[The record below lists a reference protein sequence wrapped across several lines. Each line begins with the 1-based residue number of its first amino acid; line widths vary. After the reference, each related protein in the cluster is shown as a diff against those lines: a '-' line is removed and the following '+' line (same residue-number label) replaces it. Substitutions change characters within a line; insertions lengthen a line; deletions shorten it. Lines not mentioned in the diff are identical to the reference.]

1 LTDQPLRTIADT
13 LGIRLKTVR
22 RAACN
27 RRFPVERMGNMLLA
41 DIEAVRH
48 HFATCRPG
56 RPAKHKEVDLWV
68 TGENST
74 LYPTRETLMLYSQ
87 GKLSEKDYARLMR
100 FCDREP
106 DLADKIMNA
115 IDDGKIWVPSPD

>member
-1 LTDQPLRTIADT
+1 MNQPLRAISEA
-13 LGIRLKTVR
+13 LGLRLKTVR
-22 RAACN
+22 RAASN
-27 RRFPVERMGNMLLA
+27 KRFPTELIGNMLFA
-41 DIEAVRH
+41 DPEAVRH
-48 HFATCRPG
+48 HFATCKPG
-56 RPAKHKEVDLWV
+56 RPPKPKESQLWV

-87 GKLSEKDYARLMR
+87 GKLPDADFTRLMR

-106 DLADKIMNA
+106 ALAEKIMDA

>member
-1 LTDQPLRTIADT
+1 
-13 LGIRLKTVR
+13 
-22 RAACN
+22 
-27 RRFPVERMGNMLLA
+27 MLLA

-48 HFATCRPG
+48 HFATCKPG

-68 TGENST
+68 TGEKST
-74 LYPTRETLMLYSQ
+74 LYPTHSCLMLYSQ
-87 GKLSEKDYARLMR
+87 GKLPDADFGRLMR

-106 DLADKIMNA
+106 ALAEKIMDA

>member
-87 GKLSEKDYARLMR
+87 GKLPDADFTRLMR

-106 DLADKIMNA
+106 ALAEKIMDA